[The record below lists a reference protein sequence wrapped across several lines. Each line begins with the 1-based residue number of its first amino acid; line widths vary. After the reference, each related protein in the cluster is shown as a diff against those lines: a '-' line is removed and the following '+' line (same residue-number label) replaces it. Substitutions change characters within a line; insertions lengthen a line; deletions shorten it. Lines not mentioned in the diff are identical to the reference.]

1 MPIFTGLNPTQTTT
15 VTRDIAH
22 ARDLAMRA
30 VNSMVLS
37 AMAAPGGSRDY
48 SYGIRPAVA
57 RLLYEAFCMSPAQPD
72 PDQVDRVK
80 NVFLG
85 FEGA

>member
-1 MPIFTGLNPTQTTT
+1 
-15 VTRDIAH
+15 
-22 ARDLAMRA
+22 
-30 VNSMVLS
+30 MVLS
-37 AMAAPGGSRDY
+37 AMAAPGGSRDN